1 MKNLQSPAKL
11 WEAPLPNWHMAP
23 FKGHPTMFKHLFR
36 RYLPLALIL
45 ALVLTASFGSTGEA
59 AAAGEVGLARA
70 IAAQEANT
78 SSLMAIDGVI
88 GTAVGRGS
96 GGGHVVLALTT
107 ASGVSGIPGAV
118 DGVIVRPYVT
128 GEITALKGKP
138 GGVDPTARF
147 DRPVPIGVST
157 GHPDITAGTIGAR
170 VTDGTNVYALSNNH
184 VYANQNAASI
194 GDAVIQPGTYDG
206 GSSPTDDIGTLSDF
220 EPIVFSTSANNVID
234 AAIALSST
242 TNLGN
247 ATPSDGYG
255 LPSATTLEA
264 VVGMNVMKYGR
275 TTGQTKSQISAIN
288 ATLNVGYGS
297 GTARFV
303 GQVIISGGQFSAG
316 GDSGSLIVTEIGSN
330 PVALLFAGSQTTTVG
345 NPINAVLA
353 RFGVTI
359 DGDGSA
365 PPPPTTTGSI
375 SGTVTDAGTG
385 DPIGGAGVSTDSGQS
400 TTTDG
405 SGNYTLSD
413 VPTGTRSVTASA
425 SGFASSTAQTSV
437 SEDVTSTLSFAL
449 TAVQTGVMTVDS
461 IDYTTSGGKGG
472 TKDLRVTLSVID
484 VGNGSGIEGASVSI
498 TLNFDGSSLA
508 GTGSTGA
515 DGTVTF
521 RLRNAPS
528 ATYTT
533 VVTGVVA
540 ADFDWDGGY
549 PENSFTK

>member
-1 MKNLQSPAKL
+1 
-11 WEAPLPNWHMAP
+11 
-23 FKGHPTMFKHLFR
+23 MFKHLFR
-36 RYLPLALIL
+36 RYLPLTLIL

-59 AAAGEVGLARA
+59 AAAGEVGLGRA
-70 IAAQEANT
+70 IAAQEAHT
-78 SSLMAIDGVI
+78 DALMAIDGVI

-184 VYANQNAASI
+184 VYANQNDASI

-206 GSSPTDDIGTLSDF
+206 GSSPADDIGILSDF

-242 TNLGN
+242 ANLGN

-365 PPPPTTTGSI
+365 PPPLPTTGSI

-425 SGFASSTAQTSV
+425 SGFASSTAETSV
-437 SEDVTSTLSFAL
+437 SEDQTSTLNFSLA
-449 TAVQTGVMTVDS
+449 AVETGLVTVDS
-461 IDYTTSGGKGG
+461 ITYSTSGGKSG

-484 VGNGSGIEGASVSI
+484 IGSGSAVGGASVSI
-498 TLNFDGSSLA
+498 TLNFDSSSLT
-508 GTGSTGA
+508 GTGSTGT

-533 VVTGVVA
+533 VVTDVVA
-540 ADFDWDGGY
+540 AGFEWDGGY